1 MNFKE
6 FEGILPLKW
15 DPKRVPKLSRNWIRK
30 GRPLESDFYDIIMDF
45 GSQNGTQ
52 NLLKKHPKKGLFFAS
67 VFIEFWLNF
76 GGQFGRREAPR
87 GTREASRRRPG
98 GTREASRRR
107 PGGVL
112 EPGAA
117 LEAPSRPPGLDF
129 LRFLGS
135 KKTHFWH
142 VFVSICGVDTG
153 LFEGGGRPPW
163 KFFGDV
169 FLYIWFYI

>member
-1 MNFKE
+1 MNFND
-6 FEGILPLKW
+6 FEGILPPKW
-15 DPKRVPKLSRNWIRK
+15 EPKRVSNLSRNWIRK

-52 NLLKKHPKKGLFFAS
+52 NLLKKHPKKCLFLAS

-98 GTREASRRR
+98 DTREASRRR

-117 LEAPSRPPGLDF
+117 LEAPSQPPGLDF
-129 LRFLGS
+129 FVFWEA
-135 KKTHFWH
+135 KKHTFG
-142 VFVSICGVDTG
+142 VFFSA
-153 LFEGGGRPPW
+153 
-163 KFFGDV
+163 
-169 FLYIWFYI
+169 